1 MKHDTDS
8 SKQELYLGLDLS
20 LRGTGMCLLSPNNVE
35 ETTTSIVR
43 VSPSVSSVVAL
54 QTIVN
59 TLRTA
64 ITGKGITLCAIEGY
78 SFGSKIGQ
86 FQMGEVGGVVR
97 LLLHELEV
105 PFVIV
110 PPTMLKKW
118 TTGNGTADKIQMGVA
133 TFAEWGLQFPDD
145 NQCDAFNLATVA
157 AACDGSPLNRM
168 NAARKQIVAQ
178 IQADPLSTGK
188 RKTK

>member
-1 MKHDTDS
+1 M
-8 SKQELYLGLDLS
+8 GLDLS
-20 LRGTGMCLLSPNNVE
+20 LRGTGICLLSPDNVE

-43 VSPSVSSVVAL
+43 VLPSVSAIIAL
-54 QTIVN
+54 QQIVS
-59 TLRTA
+59 TVKTA
-64 ITGKGITLCAIEGY
+64 ITGKDITLCTIEGY

-97 LLLHELEV
+97 LLLHELGT

-133 TFAEWGLQFPDD
+133 TFAEWGFQFPDD

-157 AACDGSPLNRM
+157 AACAGRPLGKM
-168 NAARKQIVAQ
+168 NEVRRKIVAQ
-178 IQADPLSTGK
+178 ILSDPLSTGK
-188 RKTK
+188 GKKAK